1 MRFDIPYWLNDE
13 QRDTLL
19 ENWDRYQAIVVALL
33 SPATSRSTAIDE
45 AVRLT
50 LFEAT
55 WKNDLRQLQAARAT
69 SGGSS

>member
-33 SPATSRSTAIDE
+33 SPATSRSTPIDD

-50 LFEAT
+50 LSEAA
-55 WKNDLRQLQAARAT
+55 WKKDLLQRQAARTT
-69 SGGSS
+69 SGGTS